1 MHALPR
7 QWFFFRRCKEREG
20 GGRGGGRPFR
30 KEKENGRER
39 DGRGPERPP
48 PGGLGI
54 WGKGGFGGAGDRR
67 HGPPISAVRRSDFK
81 FLTSKLVAESAFFKI
96 FETSKFRE
104 RHMYPSFFFCQEYP
118 VPECSNGTQ
127 ST

>member
-1 MHALPR
+1 MWHTLGNR
-7 QWFFFRRCKEREG
+7 FFRRCKEREG

-81 FLTSKLVAESAFFKI
+81 FLRSKLVAESGFFQI
-96 FETSKFRE
+96 F
-104 RHMYPSFFFCQEYP
+104 
-118 VPECSNGTQ
+118 
-127 ST
+127 

>member
-1 MHALPR
+1 MYPS
-7 QWFFFRRCKEREG
+7 FFFAKNILCRSVPTEPRAHSRKTGVCGTHSAIVFLRRCKEREG

-54 WGKGGFGGAGDRR
+54 WGKGGFGGARDRR

-81 FLTSKLVAESAFFKI
+81 FLKSKLVAESVFPDFLNI
-96 FETSKFRE
+96 
-104 RHMYPSFFFCQEYP
+104 
-118 VPECSNGTQ
+118 
-127 ST
+127 